1 MMIWI
6 SSESTE
12 LSSDSMQHHSK
23 QWHTIL
29 RPAFEQAMLR
39 LVIARHLDCHTGSW
53 QDPGQHHRRCYDYL
67 LNTHFTTY
75 IFYITFF

>member
-53 QDPGQHHRRCYDYL
+53 
-67 LNTHFTTY
+67 
-75 IFYITFF
+75 